1 MYIAMEGDSCNY
13 AGMTK
18 TTVTEKNREEFR
30 YMLSVLGNEAEVW
43 KSLQGQFAVLH
54 QRTQAVF
61 GIGALAISVTGFSG
75 HRIVAAGPWSGYPL
89 IIGLAFVLLSLA
101 VALYGVVR
109 LHWISELRGETTAEG
124 LALVIAMR
132 NRKTRFFL
140 LSLKIVLFGLVWYVF
155 AVGVYLMKA
164 SHGQIPII

>member
-1 MYIAMEGDSCNY
+1 MNIPSSTPE
-13 AGMTK
+13 T
-18 TTVTEKNREEFR
+18 REEYQ
-30 YMLSVLGNEAEVW
+30 YMLSVLGTDAEVW

-61 GIGALAISVTGFSG
+61 GIGALAVSVTGFSG

-89 IIGLAFVLLSLA
+89 IVGLVFVLVSLA

-109 LHWISELRGETTAEG
+109 LQWISEMRGSTIEEG
-124 LALVIAMR
+124 LAYVIAVR

-140 LSLKIVLFGLVWYVF
+140 LSLKLVLFGLLWYVL
-155 AVGVYLMKA
+155 AVAVYLHKA
-164 SHGQIPII
+164 SAGLIPIL

>member
-1 MYIAMEGDSCNY
+1 MNSSI
-13 AGMTK
+13 
-18 TTVTEKNREEFR
+18 VTEKNREEFR
-30 YMLSVLGNEAEVW
+30 YMLSVLGSEAEVW
-43 KSLQGQFAVLH
+43 KSLQAQFAVLH

-61 GIGALAISVTGFSG
+61 GIGALAVSVTGFSG

-89 IIGLAFVLLSLA
+89 IIGLVFVLLSLA
-101 VALYGVVR
+101 VALSGVVR

-155 AVGVYLMKA
+155 AVAVYLMRA
-164 SHGQIPII
+164 SLGQIPII

>member
-1 MYIAMEGDSCNY
+1 MDNIII
-13 AGMTK
+13 TK
-18 TTVTEKNREEFR
+18 EIREEYK
-30 YMLSVLGNEAEVW
+30 YMRTVLGSDAEVW

-54 QRTQAVF
+54 QRTQSVF
-61 GIGALAISVTGFSG
+61 GIGALAVSVTGFSG

-89 IIGLAFVLLSLA
+89 IIGLAFVLLSLT

-109 LHWISELRGETTAEG
+109 LQWISEMQGATVEEG
-124 LALVIAMR
+124 LAQVIAVR

-155 AVGVYLMKA
+155 AVGVYLFRA
-164 SHGQIPII
+164 SSGQIPLL